1 MLTIL
6 RKPVKHRS
14 AYTLSFVSTLY
25 VRPILELL
33 TLEVPPCWQAEVQLG
48 LQEALVN
55 AVAHG
60 NQFDTSKR
68 VTVTVS
74 CHAPLYQWTIVDEGC
89 GFASQHCCDRQ
100 PNAGIDDRDE
110 CGRGVFIL
118 NQIFDRVEWNESGNE
133 LCLMKAIHQTRTDP
147 LIP

>member
-1 MLTIL
+1 MLSIL
-6 RKPVKHRS
+6 RKPVNHRS

-25 VRPILELL
+25 VQPILDLL
-33 TLEVPPCWQAEVQLG
+33 TLEVPLPWQGEVQLG

-60 NQFDTSKR
+60 NQLDPTKQ

-74 CHAPLYQWTIVDEGC
+74 CHAPLYQWTIVDEGS
-89 GFASQHCCDRQ
+89 GFDTQGCCQRK
-100 PNAGIDDRDE
+100 PNAGIGDTDE
-110 CGRGVFIL
+110 CGRGVFMIH
-118 NQIFDRVEWNESGNE
+118 QIFDRVEWNDRGNE
-133 LCLMKAIHQTRTDP
+133 LRLMKAIHQYRSDP